1 MSKSCKIQTRPPTA
15 QKHEPGSLGRN
26 LPFTVIARGLLVFCD
41 LRQLLL
47 EGGFFRSSIRLDY
60 LSLRV
65 GFLGRISGDPGSAT
79 ASLPLRQLPPEV
91 MLPDSGT
98 VGLLKL
104 ALAALALLRLL
115 LLLQVAQ
122 ITKKRVEVK

>member
-1 MSKSCKIQTRPPTA
+1 M
-15 QKHEPGSLGRN
+15 GRN

-47 EGGFFRSSIRLDY
+47 EGGFFRIGVSLGC

-65 GFLGRISGDPGSAT
+65 GLLSRISRVPGSTT
-79 ASLPLRQLPPEV
+79 ANLPLRKLPPEV